1 MNDTSKYHLPKGT
14 LADGPYDVLVT
25 PESAG
30 WGCSGLRILALGPGE
45 THTMSTGESECLVLP
60 LTGGCTV
67 AVDGQVFE
75 LDGRTDVFTSVT
87 DFAYLPRK
95 SEAVISSATGGRF
108 ALPTARTG
116 RSSLSARYGPKAG
129 VPVEL
134 RGAGACSRQVNN
146 YCLPGTFEAEQLLVC
161 EVLTP
166 GGNWSSYPPHKHDE
180 VRIDEAGDPAESELE
195 EIYYFEVAGE
205 DGFGYQR
212 VYGTPERPIDVLA
225 EIRSGDTVLIP
236 HGWHGPSVAAPGYD
250 LYYLN
255 VMGGPGQDRAWL
267 ICDDPAHGWV
277 RSTWES
283 QDVDDRLPFE
293 GPTEQ

>member
-1 MNDTSKYHLPKGT
+1 MSSKYHLPKGT
-14 LADGPYDVLVT
+14 SADGPYDILVT

-30 WGCSGLRILALGPGE
+30 WGYSGLRILTLKPGE
-45 THTMSTGESECLVLP
+45 AHALSTEDSEFLVLP
-60 LTGGCTV
+60 LTGSCTV
-67 AVDGQVFE
+67 TTDGKAFE
-75 LDGRTDVFTSVT
+75 LTGRTGVFASVT
-87 DFAYLPRK
+87 DFAYLPCE
-95 SEAVISSATGGRF
+95 SEALISSASGGRF
-108 ALPTARTG
+108 ALPSARTERNG
-116 RSSLSARYGPKAG
+116 FPARYGRKED

-180 VRIDEAGDPAESELE
+180 ARPGEESELE
-195 EIYYFEVAGE
+195 EIYYFEVSGGGN
-205 DGFGYQR
+205 GFGYQR
-212 VYGTPERPIDVLA
+212 VYGTPEQPIDVLA

-255 VMGGPGQDRAWL
+255 VMAGPGQDRAWL

-277 RSTWES
+277 RSTWDA
-283 QDVDDRLPFE
+283 QDIDDRLPFGAE
-293 GPTEQ
+293 ENE

>member
-1 MNDTSKYHLPKGT
+1 MSDTSKYHLPKGT
-14 LADGPYDVLVT
+14 SADGSYDVLVT

-30 WGCSGLRILALGPGE
+30 WGYSGLRVLTLSPGE
-45 THTMSTGESECLVLP
+45 AHALDTGDSEFLVLP
-60 LTGGCTV
+60 LTGSCTV
-67 AVDGQVFE
+67 TTDGRAFE
-75 LDGRTDVFTSVT
+75 LEGRTGVFASAT
-87 DFAYLPRK
+87 DFAYLPGG
-95 SEAVISSATGGRF
+95 SEALISSASGGTF
-108 ALPTARTG
+108 ALPSARTERG
-116 RSSLSARYGPKAG
+116 GLPARYGRKED

-180 VRIDEAGDPAESELE
+180 ARTDADGDPIESELE
-195 EIYYFEVAGE
+195 EIYYFQVSGGDNA
-205 DGFGYQR
+205 FAYQR
-212 VYGTPERPIDVLA
+212 VYGAPDRPIDVLA
-225 EIRSGDTVLIP
+225 EVRSGDTVLIP

-255 VMGGPGQDRAWL
+255 VMAGPGQDRAWL

-277 RSTWES
+277 RATWDA
-283 QDVDDRLPFE
+283 QDVDDRLPFGE
-293 GPTEQ
+293 N

>member
-1 MNDTSKYHLPKGT
+1 MSDTSKYHLSKGT
-14 LADGPYDVLVT
+14 SADGSYDVLVT

-30 WGCSGLRILALGPGE
+30 WGYSGLRVLTLSPGE
-45 THTMSTGESECLVLP
+45 AHALDTGDSEFLVLP
-60 LTGGCTV
+60 LTGSCTV
-67 AVDGQVFE
+67 TTDGRAFE
-75 LDGRTDVFTSVT
+75 LEGRTGVFASAT
-87 DFAYLPRK
+87 DFAYLPGG
-95 SEAVISSATGGRF
+95 SEALISSASGGTF
-108 ALPTARTG
+108 ALPSARTERG
-116 RSSLSARYGPKAG
+116 GLPARYGRKED

-180 VRIDEAGDPAESELE
+180 ARTDADGDPVESELE
-195 EIYYFEVAGE
+195 EIYYFQVSGGE
-205 DGFGYQR
+205 NAFAYQR
-212 VYGTPERPIDVLA
+212 VYGAPDRPIDVLA
-225 EIRSGDTVLIP
+225 EVRSGDTVLIP

-255 VMGGPGQDRAWL
+255 VMAGPGQDRAWL

-277 RSTWES
+277 RATWDA
-283 QDVDDRLPFE
+283 QDVDDRLPFGE
-293 GPTEQ
+293 N